1 MKIIHLGGMGINIS
15 KLIRMI
21 FDDFFIFTVLTKSS

>member
-21 FDDFFIFTVLTKSS
+21 FDDFFLFLH